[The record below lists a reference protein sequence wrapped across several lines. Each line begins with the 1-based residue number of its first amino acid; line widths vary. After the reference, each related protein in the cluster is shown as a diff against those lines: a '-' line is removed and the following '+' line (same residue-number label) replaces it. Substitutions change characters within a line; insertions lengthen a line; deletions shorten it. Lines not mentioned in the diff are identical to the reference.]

1 LQQLYT
7 LIGTAEVA
15 RMLDVNE
22 RTAMRLM
29 QQGKLPAFRLTARGT
44 GKRGIWRTT
53 RAHVLHYVDMKIAAH
68 TNGNGEQPFR
78 ALSMLMPD
86 VKA

>member
-1 LQQLYT
+1 LQALN
-7 LIGTAEVA
+7 LIGTKEVA
-15 RMLDVNE
+15 GILQVHE
-22 RTAMRLM
+22 RTALRLM
-29 QQGKLPAFRLTARGT
+29 QRGHIQAFRLSAQGT

-53 RAHVLHYVDMKIAAH
+53 RAHVLHYVDMRIAANG
-68 TNGNGEQPFR
+68 NGNGEQPFR